1 MDKKLV
7 GKYAGLTGAVALIL
21 TIICQIT
28 HNGGL
33 PWLFALIVIIL
44 RKYTI
49 KNVGMFVIL
58 KVLALVFA
66 NAMISNEKKLT

>member
-28 HNGGL
+28 HDGGI
-33 PWLFALIVIIL
+33 P
-44 RKYTI
+44 
-49 KNVGMFVIL
+49 
-58 KVLALVFA
+58 
-66 NAMISNEKKLT
+66 